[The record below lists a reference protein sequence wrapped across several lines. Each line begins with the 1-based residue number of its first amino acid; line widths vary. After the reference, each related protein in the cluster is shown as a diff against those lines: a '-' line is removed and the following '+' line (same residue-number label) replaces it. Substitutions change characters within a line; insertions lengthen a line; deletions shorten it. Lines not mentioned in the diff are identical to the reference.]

1 MDMFM
6 CIRDNSIHVKDVQQ
20 FGANIQHTGTYIFPC
35 FFLIVMVDFYSI
47 VFFIAVTYPNI
58 LCAGCWLHKVFR
70 RPKPAF
76 LGVTVLTTVFLDNAA
91 TCILSFFKTKKLK
104 MFVNVVSMLQ
114 HSKP

>member
-1 MDMFM
+1 MDMFV

-58 LCAGCWLHKVFR
+58 FWAGCWHHKMFR
-70 RPKPAF
+70 RPKPA
-76 LGVTVLTTVFLDNAA
+76 LLDNAA
-91 TCILSFFKTKKLK
+91 TCILHFFQDEKTKKVCKCLTS
-104 MFVNVVSMLQ
+104 SMLQ
-114 HSKP
+114 LNTQNL